1 MPPATAK
8 YRMVGVEHAAML
20 IPADVANES
29 QNVALT
35 GGPTG
40 GVFTL
45 LYGAQET
52 ADIAW
57 DAAAATVQAELE
69 ALSTIAPGDVLV
81 VGREGGPWIV
91 TFNTLAPTALT
102 ADDTGLTG
110 GTTPAVA
117 ISDAAII
124 EQDLHFINSVGF
136 DTITNDIDFEGDNQ
150 VVRRVFLNG
159 IQINVRTDT
168 YDLAAISKAFNKI
181 EVTTIPGVLGRTYMG
196 DTDETAGA
204 RVGFV
209 AQIRAEN
216 LVTGLNET
224 LRLTCPV
231 ARLNVIAP
239 PALAYN
245 SKGVMELVF
254 VAEKTSTQIDG
265 SALPGVPTE
274 GCYWMIDRIA
284 DA

>member
-1 MPPATAK
+1 MPPTTAK
-8 YRMVGVEHAAML
+8 YRMVGIEHAAML

-40 GVFTL
+40 GDFTL
-45 LYGAQET
+45 TYAAQTT
-52 ADIAW
+52 ADIAF
-57 DAAAATVQAELE
+57 DAAAATIQAELE

-91 TFNTLAPTALT
+91 TFNTAAPTPLT
-102 ADDTGLTG
+102 ATGALTG
-110 GTTPAVA
+110 GTAPAVA
-117 ISDAAII
+117 ISAADII
-124 EQDLHFINSVGF
+124 EQDLHFINSAGF

-181 EVTTIPGVLGRTYMG
+181 EVTTIPGVEGRTYMG

-204 RVGFV
+204 KVGFV

-216 LVTGLNET
+216 LVTGENET
-224 LRLTCPV
+224 LRLTAPV
-231 ARLNVIAP
+231 TRLNVIAP

-254 VAEKTSTQIDG
+254 VAEKTSVQIDG
-265 SALPGVPTE
+265 SALPGVPTG
-274 GCYWMIDRIA
+274 GCFWFIDRIT
-284 DA
+284 DE

>member
-20 IPADVANES
+20 IAADVANES
-29 QNVALT
+29 QSVTIT
-35 GGPTG
+35 GDPTG
-40 GVFTL
+40 GDFTL
-45 LYGAQET
+45 TYAAATT
-52 ADIAW
+52 AAIAY
-57 DAAAATVQAELE
+57 DAAAATVQAALE
-69 ALSTIAPGDVLV
+69 ALAGIAPGDIGV
-81 VGREGGPWIV
+81 VGDEGGPWII
-91 TFNTLAPTALT
+91 TFNTASPTALT
-102 ADDTGLTG
+102 ASGVGLTG
-110 GTTPAVA
+110 GTTPGVTIA
-117 ISDAAII
+117 SEDII

-181 EVTTIPGVLGRTYMG
+181 EVTTIPGVAGRTYMG

-254 VAEKTSTQIDG
+254 VAEKTNVQIDG

-274 GCYWMIDRIA
+274 GCYWMIDRIT
-284 DA
+284 D

>member
-29 QNVALT
+29 QLVSLPALT
-35 GGPTG
+35 TG
-40 GVFTL
+40 GTFTL
-45 LYGAQET
+45 SYGAQVT
-52 ADIAW
+52 PALAW
-57 DAAAATVQAELE
+57 DAAAATIQAALE
-69 ALSTIAPGDVLV
+69 GLSTIQPGDVLV
-81 VGREGGPWIV
+81 VGQEGGPWII
-91 TFNTLAPTALT
+91 TFNTAAPTALT
-102 ADDTGLTG
+102 GVGTSLVPTGSVT
-110 GTTPAVA
+110 VA
-117 ISDAAII
+117 NSPII

-181 EVTTIPGVLGRTYMG
+181 EVTTIAGVLGRTYMG

-254 VAEKTSTQIDG
+254 VAEKTSVQIDG

-274 GCYWMIDRIA
+274 GCFWMIDRIA